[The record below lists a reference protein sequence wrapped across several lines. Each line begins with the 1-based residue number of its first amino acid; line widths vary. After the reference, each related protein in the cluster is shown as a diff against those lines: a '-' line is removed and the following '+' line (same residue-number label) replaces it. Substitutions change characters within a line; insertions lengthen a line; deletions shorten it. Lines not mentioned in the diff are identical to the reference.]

1 MGMFMKLFSGAARK
15 IFAAIVKRSGK
26 KISRSCN

>member
-1 MGMFMKLFSGAARK
+1 MEMFMKLFSGEARK

-26 KISRSCN
+26 KISRSWN